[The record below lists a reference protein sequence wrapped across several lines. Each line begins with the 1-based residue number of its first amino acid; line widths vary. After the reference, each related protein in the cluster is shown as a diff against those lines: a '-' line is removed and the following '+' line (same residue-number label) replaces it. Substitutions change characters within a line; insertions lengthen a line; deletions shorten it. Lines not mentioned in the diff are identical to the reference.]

1 MEYRENNLSY
11 EEYYRLRESVNWKNF
26 SKVQAENALKNS
38 LYIVTAVEH
47 NTTVAMGR
55 LIGDG
60 QQYLIVDVVV
70 HPDHQKQGVGTAILH
85 RLLQYVEN
93 HTPTGGRSNVQLI
106 AEKGKEPFYE
116 TFGFKKIPHEFCGS
130 GMRKVINAS
139 SLSDNYNVPAAS
151 NISKL

>member
-1 MEYRENNLSY
+1 MEYRENSLSY

-47 NTTVAMGR
+47 DTTVAMGR

-60 QQYLIVDVVV
+60 QCYLIVDVVV
-70 HPDHQKQGVGTAILH
+70 HPDFQKQGIGSALLQ

-93 HTPTGGRSNVQLI
+93 HTPAGGRSCIQLV

-116 TFGFKKIPHEFCGS
+116 AFDFKKIPHEFCGS
-130 GMRKVINAS
+130 GMRKVVYKES
-139 SLSDNYNVPAAS
+139 ETS
-151 NISKL
+151 